1 MIEDKISIGGHFKE
15 MEKLLEKYKE
25 AEKNTIVMDDYD
37 GGQAESLR
45 QVIEDLRS
53 AICNEAD
60 KELDY

>member
-37 GGQAESLR
+37 GGRINMVRS
-45 QVIEDLRS
+45 IISDLEEMNWWD
-53 AICNEAD
+53 NE
-60 KELDY
+60 